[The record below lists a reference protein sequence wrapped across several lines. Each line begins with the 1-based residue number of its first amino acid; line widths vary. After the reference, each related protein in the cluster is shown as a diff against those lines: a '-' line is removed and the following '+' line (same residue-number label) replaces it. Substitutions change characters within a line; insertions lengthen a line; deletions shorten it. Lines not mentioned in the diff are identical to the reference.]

1 MGKKS
6 VSYHKLLQIFGC
18 NPRFFGKITAPLKL
32 SQIITKKVCNP
43 RHEKNITSSSKLL
56 LKIPICNN
64 LLQTGNPGFFFEKK
78 VQAAI
83 FRGRHLGINAQP
95 MDLGNNAKKCKVR
108 NCFETVIH

>member
-32 SQIITKKVCNP
+32 SQIITRKVCNP
-43 RHEKNITSSSKLL
+43 RQEKNITSCSKLL

-64 LLQTGNPGFFFEKK
+64 LLQTGNPVAQEKT
-78 VQAAI
+78 I
-83 FRGRHLGINAQP
+83 
-95 MDLGNNAKKCKVR
+95 
-108 NCFETVIH
+108 